1 MFAKI
6 GYYICIPFAWLLRIF
21 YGMTNSYGL
30 ALILF
35 TLVVKLVL
43 LPFQFKSKKSMI
55 RMNKFQPKL
64 KEIQDKYANN
74 QQKMNEEI
82 QLLYA
87 REGINPMSGCLWS
100 LLPFPIIIALY
111 SIIRQPLSRFML
123 LSAETIERVRG
134 IAAGLGYVAEQTG
147 GRASFYEEIQ
157 LAQFVNNHFDSF
169 SGVNGLIRMDYN
181 FLGLDLT
188 VVPQNVLKQFF
199 TGGWPVIGLVL
210 IPVIS
215 AALSFVQSKLA
226 MAGSN
231 QNAKA
236 DDPAA
241 RSSRTMMYTMP
252 LMSLWI
258 GFTLPAALGVY
269 WIANSVFQ
277 AIQDLILNKVFSEQ
291 MEKEETE
298 KEKAKREA
306 RVAKMMAAR
315 EQQRAYQ
322 EAAAKGKASQK
333 PQKPQKKQPERKGA
347 STSEAGR
354 LGDRPYARGRSY
366 DPDRYRDYDP
376 ENFKK

>member
-1 MFAKI
+1 MFAKL
-6 GYYICIPFAWLLRIF
+6 GYYICIPFAWILRAF
-21 YGMTNSYGL
+21 YNLTGSYGL

-43 LPFQFKSKKSMI
+43 LPFQLKSKKSMI
-55 RMNKFQPKL
+55 RMNKFQPKM
-64 KEIQDKYANN
+64 KEIQEKYANN
-74 QQKMNEEI
+74 QQKMNEEL

-87 REGINPMSGCLWS
+87 QEGINPMSGCLWS

-123 LSAETIERVRG
+123 LSSETIDKIRG
-134 IAAGLGYVAEQTG
+134 IAEGLGYVVEQTK

-157 LAQFVNNHFDSF
+157 LAQYINNHFESF
-169 SGVNGLIRMDYN
+169 TGVNGLIRMDYS

-188 VVPQNVLKQFF
+188 QMPGDVWKQFF

-210 IPVIS
+210 IPIIS
-215 AALSFVQSKLA
+215 AALSFFQSKVA
-226 MAGSN
+226 MAGNGQQDSKD
-231 QNAKA
+231 A
-236 DDPAA
+236 AA
-241 RSSRTMMYTMP
+241 RSSKSMMLMMP

-277 AIQDLILNKVFSEQ
+277 IVQDVILNKYFSTRMEQ
-291 MEKEETE
+291 EETE
-298 KEKAKREA
+298 KERQKREA

-322 EAAAKGKASQK
+322 EAANNARGGSKSMKK
-333 PQKPQKKQPERKGA
+333 PQPERNEAKKG
-347 STSEAGR
+347 TPTTEAGR
-354 LGDRPYARGRSY
+354 VGDRPYARGRSFN
-366 DPDRYRDYDP
+366 PDHYG
-376 ENFKK
+376 E

>member
-1 MFAKI
+1 MASL
-6 GYYICIPFAWLLRIF
+6 GYYICVPFAWILRVF
-21 YGMTNSYGL
+21 YNLTGSYGL

-43 LPFQFKSKKSMI
+43 LPFQLKSKKSMI
-55 RMNKFQPKL
+55 RMNRFQPKMR
-64 KEIQDKYANN
+64 EIQEKYANN
-74 QQKMNEEI
+74 QQKMNEEL

-87 REGINPMSGCLWS
+87 QEGINPMSGCLWS

-123 LSAETIERVRG
+123 LSAETIEKIRG
-134 IAAGLGYVAEQTG
+134 IAAGLGYVAGEVG

-157 LAQFVNNHFDSF
+157 LAQFINDHFARF
-169 SGVNGLIRMDYN
+169 SGVEGLFRMDYS

-188 VVPQNVLKQFF
+188 VVPQNVFKQIF
-199 TGGWPVIGLVL
+199 TDGWPALGLVL

-215 AALSFVQSKLA
+215 AALSLVQSKLA
-226 MAGSN
+226 TAGSAPAN
-231 QNAKA
+231 G
-236 DDPAA
+236 DDAAA
-241 RSSRTMMYTMP
+241 RSSRMMMYMMP

-277 AIQDLILNKVFSEQ
+277 AIQDLILNKVFSTRMDQ
-291 MEKEETE
+291 EETE

-322 EAAAKGKASQK
+322 EAAAKNRGRST
-333 PQKPQKKQPERKGA
+333 QKKQPEKKKGTP
-347 STSEAGR
+347 STTEAGR
-354 LGDRPYARGRSY
+354 IGDRPYARGRSY
-366 DPDRYRDYDP
+366 DPKHYG
-376 ENFKK
+376 E

>member
-1 MFAKI
+1 MFSTL
-6 GYYICIPFAWLLRIF
+6 GYYICIPFAWILRIF
-21 YGMTNSYGL
+21 YNLTGSYGL

-43 LPFQFKSKKSMI
+43 LPFQLKSKKSML
-55 RMNKFQPKL
+55 RMNKFQPKM
-64 KEIQDKYANN
+64 KEIQEKYANN
-74 QQKMNEEI
+74 QQKMNEEL

-87 REGINPMSGCLWS
+87 QEGINPMSGCLWS

-123 LSAETIERVRG
+123 LSSETIEKIRE
-134 IAAGLGYVAEQTG
+134 IATGLGYVVEQTS

-157 LAQFVNNHFDSF
+157 LTQFINNHFDSF
-169 SGVNGLIRMDYN
+169 SGISGLFPVSYRFI
-181 FLGLDLT
+181 GLDLT
-188 VVPQNVLKQFF
+188 QMPGNVWKQLF

-215 AALSFVQSKLA
+215 AALSFFQSKVA
-226 MAGSN
+226 MAGGN
-231 QNAKA
+231 QQDGNDA
-236 DDPAA
+236 AA
-241 RSSRTMMYTMP
+241 RTSKSMMLMMP

-269 WIANSVFQ
+269 WIANSAFQ
-277 AIQDLILNKVFSEQ
+277 IVQDVILNKFFSTR
-291 MEKEETE
+291 MEREETE
-298 KEKAKREA
+298 KERQKREA

-322 EAAAKGKASQK
+322 EQMNNARGKQSAKK
-333 PQKPQKKQPERKGA
+333 PAEKKPEKKGN

-366 DPDRYRDYDP
+366 DPEHYG
-376 ENFKK
+376 E

>member
-1 MFAKI
+1 MFSTL
-6 GYYICIPFAWLLRIF
+6 GYYICVPFAWLLRIF
-21 YGMTNSYGL
+21 YNLTNSYGL
-30 ALILF
+30 ALVLF

-64 KEIQDKYANN
+64 REIQEKYANN

-123 LSAETIERVRG
+123 LSAETVEKVRA
-134 IAAGLGYVAEQTG
+134 IASGLGYVAEQTN

-157 LAQFVNNHFDSF
+157 LAQFINNHFDSF
-169 SGVNGLIRMDYN
+169 SDIGGLIRMDYN

-226 MAGSN
+226 MAGGN

-277 AIQDLILNKVFSEQ
+277 AIQDVILNKVFSEQ
-291 MEKEETE
+291 MEKEESE

-322 EAAAKGKASQK
+322 EAAAKGKTPQKQQK
-333 PQKPQKKQPERKGA
+333 PQQKKQSSEKKGA

-366 DPDRYRDYDP
+366 DPERYKD
-376 ENFKK
+376 E

>member
-6 GYYICIPFAWLLRIF
+6 GYYICIPFAWLLRVF
-21 YGMTNSYGL
+21 YELTGSYGL

-43 LPFQFKSKKSMI
+43 LPFQLKSKKSML
-55 RMNKFQPKL
+55 RMNQFQPKMR
-64 KEIQDKYANN
+64 EIQEKYANN
-74 QQKMNEEI
+74 QQKMNEEL

-87 REGINPMSGCLWS
+87 QEGINPMSGCLWS

-123 LSAETIERVRG
+123 LSAETIEKVRG
-134 IAAGLGYVAEQTG
+134 IATGLGYVAAETN
-147 GRASFYEEIQ
+147 GRASFYEEIN
-157 LAQFVNNHFDSF
+157 LAQFVNNHFSSF
-169 SGVNGLIRMDYN
+169 TGIDGLFRMDYN

-188 VVPQNVLKQFF
+188 VVPQAVWKQFF
-199 TGGWPVIGLVL
+199 SGGWAVIGLVL

-215 AALSFVQSKLA
+215 AALSLAQSKVA
-226 MAGSN
+226 MAGGSQSQSN
-231 QNAKA
+231 DA
-236 DDPAA
+236 AA
-241 RSSRTMMYTMP
+241 RQTRSMMYMMP

-277 AIQDLILNKVFSEQ
+277 IVQDILLNKVFSEQ
-291 MEKEETE
+291 MEREETE

-322 EAAAKGKASQK
+322 EAANKNRGRQPAKRQEPKKAE
-333 PQKPQKKQPERKGA
+333 KKTS
-347 STSEAGR
+347 STTEAGR
-354 LGDRPYARGRSY
+354 IGDRPYARGRAY
-366 DPDRYRDYDP
+366 HPDHYG
-376 ENFKK
+376 E

>member
-1 MFAKI
+1 MARL
-6 GYYICIPFAWLLRIF
+6 GYYICVPFAWILRVF
-21 YGMTNSYGL
+21 YNMTGSYGL

-43 LPFQFKSKKSMI
+43 LPFQLKSKKSMI
-55 RMNKFQPKL
+55 RMNRFQPKMR
-64 KEIQDKYANN
+64 EIQEKYANN
-74 QQKMNEEI
+74 QQKMNEEL

-87 REGINPMSGCLWS
+87 QEGINPMSGCLWS

-123 LSAETIERVRG
+123 LSAETIENIRG
-134 IAAGLGYVAEQTG
+134 IAAGLGYAAEEIG

-157 LAQFVNNHFDSF
+157 LAQFINDHFASF
-169 SGVNGLIRMDYN
+169 SGVDGLFRMDYS

-188 VVPQNVLKQFF
+188 AIPQNVFKQIF
-199 TGGWPVIGLVL
+199 TDGWPAIGLVL

-215 AALSFVQSKLA
+215 AALSLVQSKLA
-226 MAGSN
+226 TAGSG
-231 QNAKA
+231 QSSS
-236 DDPAA
+236 DDAAA
-241 RSSRTMMYTMP
+241 RSSRMMMYTMP

-277 AIQDLILNKVFSEQ
+277 AVQDMILNKVFSTRMEQ
-291 MEKEETE
+291 EETE

-322 EAAAKGKASQK
+322 EAAQNRGKGAQR
-333 PQKPQKKQPERKGA
+333 PQKKQPEKKKGTP
-347 STSEAGR
+347 STTEAGR
-354 LGDRPYARGRSY
+354 IGDRPYARGRSY
-366 DPDRYRDYDP
+366 DPKHYG
-376 ENFKK
+376 E

>member
-1 MFAKI
+1 MFSTL
-6 GYYICIPFAWLLRIF
+6 GYYICIPFAWILRSF
-21 YGMTNSYGL
+21 YNLTGSYGV

-43 LPFQFKSKKSMI
+43 LPFQLNSKKSMI
-55 RMNKFQPKL
+55 RMNKFQPKM
-64 KEIQDKYANN
+64 KEIQEKYANN
-74 QQKMNEEI
+74 QQKMNEEL

-87 REGINPMSGCLWS
+87 QEGINPMSGCLWS

-123 LSAETIERVRG
+123 LSSETIEKVRE
-134 IAAGLGYVAEQTG
+134 IAAGVGYVAEQTA

-157 LAQFVNNHFDSF
+157 LAKFIGDHFESF
-169 SGVNGLIRMDYN
+169 SDIKGVFPVSYN

-188 VVPQNVLKQFF
+188 TIPQAVWKQLT

-215 AALSFVQSKLA
+215 AALSYFQSKIA
-226 MAGSN
+226 TASN
-231 QNAKA
+231 GQQDANDA
-236 DDPAA
+236 AA
-241 RSSRTMMYTMP
+241 RTSKSMMLMMP

-277 AIQDLILNKVFSEQ
+277 IIQDVILNKYFSTRMEQ
-291 MEKEETE
+291 EETE
-298 KEKAKREA
+298 KERAKREA

-315 EQQRAYQ
+315 EQQRQYQ
-322 EAAAKGKASQK
+322 EQINKARGKQQSA
-333 PQKPQKKQPERKGA
+333 KKQPEKKPEKKGT

-354 LGDRPYARGRSY
+354 IGDRPYARGRSY
-366 DPDRYRDYDP
+366 DPEHYG
-376 ENFKK
+376 E

>member
-1 MFAKI
+1 MFSTI
-6 GYYICIPFAWLLRIF
+6 GYYICIPFAWILRIF
-21 YGMTNSYGL
+21 YNLTSSYGL

-43 LPFQFKSKKSMI
+43 LPFQLKSKKSMI
-55 RMNKFQPKL
+55 RMNRFQPKMR
-64 KEIQDKYANN
+64 EIQEKYANN
-74 QQKMNEEI
+74 QQKMNEEL

-111 SIIRQPLSRFML
+111 SIIRQPLSRFMM
-123 LSAETIERVRG
+123 LSAEAIESIRG
-134 IAAGLGYVAEQTG
+134 IAAGLGYDAG
-147 GRASFYEEIQ
+147 IASGRAAFYEEIQ
-157 LAQFVNNHFDSF
+157 LAQFINDHFASF
-169 SGVNGLIRMDYN
+169 SGVGGLQRMDYS

-188 VVPQNVLKQFF
+188 AIPQNVLRQFF

-215 AALSFVQSKLA
+215 ASLSFLQSKLA
-226 MAGSN
+226 TAGSPSSGG
-231 QNAKA
+231 
-236 DDPAA
+236 DDAAA
-241 RSSRTMMYTMP
+241 RSNRMMTMMMP

-269 WIANSVFQ
+269 WIANSVLQ
-277 AIQDLILNKVFSEQ
+277 AVQDLILNKLFSKQ
-291 MEKEETE
+291 MELEESE

-322 EAAAKGKASQK
+322 EAAARNRGKGA
-333 PQKPQKKQPERKGA
+333 QKKQPEKKKGTP
-347 STSEAGR
+347 STTEAGR
-354 LGDRPYARGRSY
+354 IGDRPYARGRSY
-366 DPDRYRDYDP
+366 DPKHYG
-376 ENFKK
+376 E

>member
-1 MFAKI
+1 MFSTL
-6 GYYICIPFAWLLRIF
+6 GYYICIPFAWILRGF
-21 YGMTNSYGL
+21 YNLTGSYGW

-35 TLVVKLVL
+35 TLIVKLVL
-43 LPFQFKSKKSMI
+43 LPFQLKSKKSMI
-55 RMNKFQPKL
+55 RMNRFQPKMR
-64 KEIQDKYANN
+64 EIQEKYANN
-74 QQKMNEEI
+74 QQKMNEEL

-87 REGINPMSGCLWS
+87 QEGINPMSGCLWS

-123 LSAETIERVRG
+123 LSADAIEKVRE
-134 IAAGLGYVAEQTG
+134 IAAGLGYVAEQTA

-157 LAQFVNNHFDSF
+157 LTKFINAHLADF
-169 SGVNGLIRMDYN
+169 SGIDGVFGVDYG

-188 VVPQNVLKQFF
+188 VVPQTVWKQL
-199 TGGWPVIGLVL
+199 TSGGWPVIGLVL

-215 AALSFVQSKLA
+215 AALSYFQSKLA
-226 MAGSN
+226 MAGSG
-231 QNAKA
+231 QKA

-241 RSSRTMMYTMP
+241 RTSRSMMLMMP

-277 AIQDLILNKVFSEQ
+277 IVQDGILNRFFSQQ
-291 MEKEETE
+291 MEREETE
-298 KEKAKREA
+298 KERAKREA

-322 EAAAKGKASQK
+322 EAGSRK
-333 PQKPQKKQPERKGA
+333 PQAPKKDKKPEKKGA
-347 STSEAGR
+347 PTTEAGR
-354 LGDRPYARGRSY
+354 VGDRPYARGRSF
-366 DPDRYRDYDP
+366 DPKHYG
-376 ENFKK
+376 E